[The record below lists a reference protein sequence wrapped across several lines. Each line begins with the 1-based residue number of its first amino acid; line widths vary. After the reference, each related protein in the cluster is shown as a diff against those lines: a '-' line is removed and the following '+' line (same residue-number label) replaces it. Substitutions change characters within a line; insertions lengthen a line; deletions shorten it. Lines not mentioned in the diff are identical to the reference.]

1 MFMIFSN
8 DVSLYV
14 PEGVK
19 VVQVA
24 DDAQI
29 MVSGRRQDLPLLLQ
43 HMEIALDSVYQWFCD
58 HSVKPNAT
66 KTQMLVIGSPGML
79 RDVSSR
85 EMPVSLRFCGTVL
98 HESMTP
104 KNLGVTLFLHLY
116 SESHV
121 DAMMRKCVGILI
133 GLSHAKHVIPKAQLS
148 GIVQALVV
156 PIVRYCISVY
166 GSCGDALHRCT
177 ESKRLSTSVPAS

>member
-79 RDVSSR
+79 RDVSSL
-85 EMPVSLRFCGTVL
+85 VSSRSV
-98 HESMTP
+98 S
-104 KNLGVTLFLHLY
+104 
-116 SESHV
+116 
-121 DAMMRKCVGILI
+121 A
-133 GLSHAKHVIPKAQLS
+133 
-148 GIVQALVV
+148 ALC
-156 PIVRYCISVY
+156 Y
-166 GSCGDALHRCT
+166 T
-177 ESKRLSTSVPAS
+177 NQ